1 MLRFHSR
8 NGWFVANND
17 IIIVII
23 FFFIVA
29 RSDEIRMKMELDRYR
44 ILFYKLIRLA
54 RCVLCYTGYIYLQT
68 RDAGVFFF
76 FFSKGHICSYMR
88 VWKCKTQSPWPCY
101 SAWLNVTVF
110 PFFFIEAS
118 HFSCKRIKYT
128 AKCFLRNYKFFLS
141 FLSFFFQKEE
151 RKKNNKYSRTSRA
164 RDFICNKTRYCKWR
178 EKYTYVR
185 ICTAM
190 KLQI

>member
-1 MLRFHSR
+1 
-8 NGWFVANND
+8 
-17 IIIVII
+17 
-23 FFFIVA
+23 
-29 RSDEIRMKMELDRYR
+29 MELDRYR

-151 RKKNNKYSRTSRA
+151 RKKITNTRVHRA
-164 RDFICNKTRYCKWR
+164 LAILFVIKRDIASD
-178 EKYTYVR
+178 EKNIRTYVYASQWNYR
-185 ICTAM
+185 F
-190 KLQI
+190 KRG